1 MAKAILLTTL
11 QAAAGFGVTDMS
23 IYTWRAGTATKAK
36 LPVVKGIPGDPKA
49 VRFDAAAMK
58 QYAKEHNLK
67 FDLVAAQAVVVGAG
81 KPGPVPKAEQ
91 PAVKAAVAAKKVPT
105 KAATKVAKK
114 VVVPPTKARRQ
125 VAAAA

>member
-23 IYTWRAGTATKAK
+23 IYIWRGGTATKAK

-67 FDLVAAQAVVVGAG
+67 FDLVAAQAVVLGAG
-81 KPGPVPKAEQ
+81 KPGPVPKEEQ
-91 PAVKAAVAAKKVPT
+91 PTAKAVVAAKKMPAQ
-105 KAATKVAKK
+105 AAAKVAKK